1 MRGLSRTIPVPFSH
15 WRLRP
20 LQVVAAIL
28 ALSILL
34 LTFALGVLTRGA
46 AASST
51 LFTDNFESDAL
62 GAFPLNWTLVSGSW
76 SVQLDGSQVLEQTNT
91 STSSESRVLAG
102 SANWA
107 DYVFQAD
114 VKPGAN
120 APALG
125 LQIIARLKDSNNYY
139 SFGLYSNTWYLK
151 KRVAGNQ
158 TTITQGNFTYT
169 SQFYTFTFSLQGS
182 TISAAINGTTVTTVT
197 DTSLSS
203 GMIGFS
209 TKAMSEIDN
218 VIVTTNGVAPTPT
231 PTSTNTPTSTATTAP
246 TATDTPTVGPTNTPT
261 PAPTDT
267 PTLGPTATNTPGP
280 TATNTPTP
288 TATNTPTS
296 GGGGGGSAGS
306 AQLILTPSGSDLI
319 LESLDASNNGWE
331 VFFNHA
337 DGGAITRTQEINNGV
352 ATDLQYQGILHSL
365 VQSYVQT
372 GGTFHA
378 NQDQAGQIIVLR
390 NTPELVGIETI
401 STNTT
406 IHITWTYFY
415 YFWPNGQAYIQL
427 SIQNTGTAP
436 VRFTSGDSIEIN
448 LDGLII
454 GDYGD
459 QSPQAW
465 YVANGTVHSP
475 VPVTVS
481 STEASL
487 FSMTPTIAGPTTGF
501 FLDKFTSWAAAGAAS
516 NGIRYL
522 GNTTRS
528 KMQWQGN
535 LASLAPGQVLPF
547 SLLLEF
553 RRNMTQSQSV
563 SFDSDYRNPSIIV
576 NTGTLDTTDNE
587 PVQQTLNNG
596 FNMDVGCYVISAAS
610 NHVNA
615 QLGLSAGVTTR
626 WAPRFKIVG
635 WFKGAPTVTWGGQP
649 LTAGVDYNYVI
660 DSATNTLYLQLNFDV
675 VSSSPGA
682 GQQANAPLD
691 IS

>member
-1 MRGLSRTIPVPFSH
+1 MRGLSRTIPVPFSR

-20 LQVVAAIL
+20 LQVVAAIV

-34 LTFALGVLTRGA
+34 LTFALGILTRGV

-62 GAFPLNWTLVSGSW
+62 GTFPLNWTLVSGSW

-102 SANWA
+102 SAGWT

-114 VKPGAN
+114 VRPGAN

-231 PTSTNTPTSTATTAP
+231 PASTNTPTSTATT
-246 TATDTPTVGPTNTPT
+246 
-261 PAPTDT
+261 
-267 PTLGPTATNTPGP
+267 GP

-427 SIQNTGTAP
+427 SIQNTGTTP

-465 YVANGTVHSP
+465 YVAPNGTVHSP

-481 STEASL
+481 STEANL

-563 SFDSDYRNPSIIV
+563 SFDSDYRTPSITV

-596 FNMDVGCYVISAAS
+596 FNMDLGCYVISAAS

-615 QLGLSAGVTTR
+615 QLDLSAGVTTR

-635 WFKGAPTVTWGGQP
+635 WFKGAPTVTWGGQI
-649 LTAGVDYNYVI
+649 LTPGVDYNYVI

-675 VSSSPGA
+675 VSGSPGA